1 MEHGGL
7 AILHSLEQSGL
18 GMLIR
23 NAVLIYPIAN
33 VVHVVAV
40 LVFFGSVLV
49 MDARLLGALRGE
61 DHESVIARWRPV
73 AIAAF
78 IVIAGSGFILFVPEA
93 AAMGRNASFQIKA
106 ALVLIG
112 LVNVLAMG
120 FALRGASSFG
130 DVPLMARLL
139 AGVSIVIWLM
149 VAACGRFIAY
159 A

>member
-7 AILHSLEQSGL
+7 AILLGLEQSGL
-18 GMLIR
+18 GLLIR
-23 NAVLIYPIAN
+23 NAVLIYPVAN

-61 DHESVIARWRPV
+61 DYEAVIARWRPV

-78 IVIAGSGFILFVPEA
+78 VVIAGSGFILFVPEA
-93 AAMGRNASFQIKA
+93 AAMGRNISFQIKA
-106 ALVLIG
+106 ILVLIG
-112 LVNVLAMG
+112 LANVLAMG
-120 FALRGASSFG
+120 RALRHPGAFG
-130 DVPLMARLL
+130 AVPVTARVL
-139 AGVSIVIWLM
+139 AGLSILIWLA

>member
-1 MEHGGL
+1 VEHGGL
-7 AILHSLEQSGL
+7 AILLGLEQSGL
-18 GMLIR
+18 GLLIR

-61 DHESVIARWRPV
+61 DYEAVVVRWRPV

-78 IVIAGSGFILFVPEA
+78 VVIVGSGFILFVPEA
-93 AAMGRNASFQIKA
+93 AAMGRNRSFQIKA
-106 ALVLIG
+106 VLVLIG
-112 LVNVLAMG
+112 LANVLAMG
-120 FALRGASSFG
+120 RALRHPGSFG
-130 DVPLMARLL
+130 DVPAKARVL
-139 AGVSIVIWLM
+139 AGLSILIWLA